1 MEVRPKI
8 MISEGD
14 AKNVVRVLAIHGSP
28 RKNGNTDI
36 LLERILTGAS
46 DAGAEVSHIRAA
58 GLKISPC
65 VGCGGCEKKGRCV
78 IDDAMQDVY
87 PQLEYSHRII
97 VSSPVYFYGVTAQL
111 KVLIDRCQ
119 VFWSRKYLGFEPPP
133 VRIDG
138 IERKGLVVSV
148 AATKGAKV
156 FDGVLLTAKIFF
168 DALNIDTVEEILIR
182 GVDHKGD
189 ILKRQDV
196 LENAYESGKRLGS
209 AVE

>member
-1 MEVRPKI
+1 
-8 MISEGD
+8 MISD
-14 AKNVVRVLAIHGSP
+14 DVNKKIRVLAIHGSP
-28 RKNGNTDI
+28 RKGGNTDI
-36 LLERILTGAS
+36 LLDRILDGAS
-46 DAGAEVSHIRAA
+46 DAGAGVSHIRTA

-78 IDDAMQDVY
+78 IDDAMQDIY
-87 PQLEYSHRII
+87 PLLENSHRLV

-111 KVLIDRCQ
+111 KILIDRCQ

-133 VRIDG
+133 ARIDG

-168 DALNIDTVEEILIR
+168 DALNINTVEEILIR

-189 ILKRQDV
+189 ILKQPDV

-209 AVE
+209 EDE